1 MKILLKIYSAYGL
14 IVFALVFILLF
25 PFFLLAIFVK
35 PLEKT
40 AGFLNHVWA
49 RLLFFFLF
57 LNRSKIV
64 YEEKLS
70 HKQRYIFCANH
81 FSFLDIPSIG
91 LINHNFKFIGKSSL
105 KKIPLWGWMYGK
117 LHILVD
123 RNNLRDRHASWVKA
137 KNAVENGFSIAFFPE
152 GGILSQNPPELAR
165 FKEGSFRI
173 AVDAQIPI
181 APVTIHNNHLLL
193 PDKQPLIMHPGVI
206 SVKVHK
212 PIWPKGTDDKAVQ
225 DLKESV
231 RSVIEKELQLNHPH
245 LTNKS

>member
-1 MKILLKIYSAYGL
+1 MKTLIKIYSAYGL
-14 IVFALVFILLF
+14 IVFGLVFILIL
-25 PFFLLAIFVK
+25 PFFLLAIFIK

-40 AGFLNHVWA
+40 AGFLNHIWA

-70 HKQRYIFCANH
+70 RKQCYIFCANH
-81 FSFLDIPSIG
+81 FSFLDIPSMG

-123 RNNLRDRHASWVKA
+123 RTNLRGKHESWVKA
-137 KNAVENGFSIAFFPE
+137 KSAVENGFSIAFFPE
-152 GGILSQNPPELAR
+152 GGIVSKRPPELGR
-165 FKEGSFRI
+165 FKDGSFKI
-173 AVDAQIPI
+173 AVDCQIPI
-181 APVTIHNNHLLL
+181 APVTMHNNHLLL
-193 PDKQPLIMHPGVI
+193 PDENPLIMHPGLI

-212 PIWPKGTDDKAVQ
+212 PIWPTGTGDAAVQ
-225 DLKESV
+225 DLKEKV
-231 RSVIEKELQLNHPH
+231 RSVIEKELQLSHNH
-245 LTNKS
+245 